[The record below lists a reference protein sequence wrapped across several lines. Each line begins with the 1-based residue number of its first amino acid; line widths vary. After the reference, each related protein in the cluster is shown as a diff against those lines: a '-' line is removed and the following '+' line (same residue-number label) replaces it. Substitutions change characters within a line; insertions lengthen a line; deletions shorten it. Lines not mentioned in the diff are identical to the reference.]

1 VLPKTCSSRDTARHL
16 TRNRTTEQAHKANP
30 VVLLGPS
37 THSTALLR
45 LRAAACLPTH
55 VLRAYSWTFA
65 KLHSSPVLSATRSA
79 ALIRRLCRSL
89 SAFAT
94 VELHDNLRAKNDSQ
108 SGKGEQ
114 HPCSAQARPG
124 LLAWVLLKAAEELQL
139 GVGFL
144 QRGVGF
150 LDRNSGNACH
160 RSLYFR
166 RGSWFPDVGFPK
178 QGGWV
183 LENQPPV
190 NECQSISLRG
200 VFSVRCRS
208 VDLVLDRTGLG
219 HITRHTASGLRHHTQ
234 GRD

>member
-94 VELHDNLRAKNDSQ
+94 VELHDNLRAKDDSQ

-114 HPCSAQARPG
+114 HPRSARARPG
-124 LLAWVLLKAAEELQL
+124 LLAWVLLKAAEELQ
-139 GVGFL
+139 
-144 QRGVGF
+144 RGVGLSREGF
-150 LDRNSGNACH
+150 DSSIKLVEAGATPDFIFEGRVGIPTLESRNKG
-160 RSLYFR
+160 LEI
-166 RGSWFPDVGFPK
+166 GFPTPS
-178 QGGWV
+178 
-183 LENQPPV
+183 EPV
-190 NECQSISLRG
+190 
-200 VFSVRCRS
+200 
-208 VDLVLDRTGLG
+208 
-219 HITRHTASGLRHHTQ
+219 
-234 GRD
+234 